1 MERVI
6 MRKEYVVKEV
16 CILKDFLE
24 KNMTDISKHK
34 RKSLLTNGVIEVNG
48 KVQTKYNYPLK
59 VGDKITCR
67 EKEIPTSLNILYED
81 DDIIVV
87 DKPSGVLTVGTDKHE
102 DNTLYREV
110 SYYVKQKK
118 VSNRIFIVHRLD
130 KDTSGI
136 ILFCKNQKLK
146 RMFQDYWNELVLK
159 REYVGIT
166 EGVPKQKK
174 GTVIQYL
181 KENEQ
186 FMVYAT
192 SSKEGKKAITN
203 YEVIEENGRY
213 AYVRFQ
219 LETGRKN
226 QIRVACKSLGCPLVG
241 DKKYGAKTNPMHRLL
256 LHASMFA
263 CIHPV
268 THKKLQFSSKI
279 PKNFQKLTK

>member
-16 CILKDFLE
+16 CILKEFIE
-24 KNMTDISKHK
+24 ENMKDLSKHK

-48 KVQTKYNYPLK
+48 KVRTKYNYPLK
-59 VGDKITCR
+59 VGDKITLK
-67 EKEIPTSLNILYED
+67 EKEIPTSLEILYED

-87 DKPSGVLTVGTDKHE
+87 NKPSGVLTVGTDQHE
-102 DNTLYREV
+102 DHTLYREV
-110 SYYVKQKK
+110 SHYVKQKK
-118 VSNRIFIVHRLD
+118 SSNRIFIVHRLD
-130 KDTSGI
+130 RDTSGV

-146 RMFQDYWNELVLK
+146 RMFQDHWNELVLK
-159 REYVGIT
+159 REYIGVT
-166 EGVPKQKK
+166 EGVPRKRK

-186 FMVYAT
+186 YLVYAT
-192 SSKEGKKAITN
+192 SEKEGKKAITH
-203 YEVIEENGRY
+203 YEALKENGVN
-213 AYVRFQ
+213 AYVRFD

-241 DKKYGAKTNPMHRLL
+241 DKKYGAKTNPTHRLL
-256 LHASMFA
+256 LHASLFS

-268 THKKLQFSSKI
+268 SKKKFVFSCKVPSD
-279 PKNFQKLTK
+279 FQKMFK